1 MGADRRVV
9 LEGAAAACGLREGL
23 GVSKEATVGFQ
34 NIRLSLRM
42 SLPQLQVG
50 GAGRF
55 ILRHFLGCVRCFF
68 SSENGGESPEVPMT
82 DDLPEMLFGE

>member
-1 MGADRRVV
+1 MFSAAPIEIVGVV
-9 LEGAAAACGLREGL
+9 GHVRHWGLAGDE
-23 GVSKEATVGFQ
+23 
-34 NIRLSLRM
+34 RM

-55 ILRHFLGCVRCFF
+55 MLRHFLGCVRCFF

-82 DDLPEMLFGE
+82 DDLP

>member
-1 MGADRRVV
+1 MVERKTTIRKP
-9 LEGAAAACGLREGL
+9 
-23 GVSKEATVGFQ
+23 KEIVYKEDVPA
-34 NIRLSLRM
+34 
-42 SLPQLQVG
+42 QLQVG
-50 GAGRF
+50 GTGRF